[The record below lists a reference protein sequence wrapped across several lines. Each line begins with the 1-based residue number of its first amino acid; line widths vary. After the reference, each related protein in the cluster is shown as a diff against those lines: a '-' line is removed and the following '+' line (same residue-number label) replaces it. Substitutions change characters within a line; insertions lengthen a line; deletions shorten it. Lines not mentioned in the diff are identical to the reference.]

1 MRWLSFGLLWFI
13 FGYLNAALRAI
24 IVAAPVLGW
33 NYYGP
38 IEGRI
43 IGLDRSASNAPRMI
57 LDQISLPGE
66 RDIDLPARIR
76 LSAVG
81 NIAPNLLTAGQ
92 RVTTTGFLSPP
103 EAAVEPGGFDFRRFA
118 WFNRYG
124 AIGYSRNPVLAAWP
138 RVAGFDAEISVLKL
152 RMHIA
157 DWARSGIPGVNGAF
171 AAAIISGDRSEI
183 DPSVLGNLRASNLA
197 HLLAISGLHMGLL
210 SGFVFVL
217 LRLGLVFIPGLALR
231 WPIKKYAAFGALLA
245 ATAYLF
251 LSGGNVATQRAFIMA
266 AVVLGAVIVDRP
278 ALTLR
283 AVALAALLVLFIA
296 PESLMEAGFQMS
308 FAATTA
314 LVAVY
319 RRLNGRGLFR
329 RGGSRWQRLLVWALG
344 VLLTSAIGGLAT
356 APFSA
361 FHFNTMAQF
370 GLLAN
375 VLAVP
380 MMGLVVMPAAVMAA
394 MLAPLGLDGFALS
407 VMGGGIGWILMVADW
422 VAHLDG
428 AVRPIMAAQW
438 PVLALVTL
446 AGLVLCLMRGTIRLA
461 GLPIMAIALV
471 IWSAAQRPNIL
482 VDPDG
487 RLLGL
492 MTDDGRA
499 LNKQSAYSYAAS
511 TWLQNDGDSA
521 SQAEAYARAGLQ
533 VYQGGNIATLNNGW
547 RVVLH
552 WARGVPE
559 TPCTADTLF
568 IFTAHNFDL
577 RGPCTVITVEE
588 FTAGGARAIW
598 VNENGLSVVQT
609 LSPNQRHYW
618 QIQ

>member
-1 MRWLSFGLLWFI
+1 
-13 FGYLNAALRAI
+13 
-24 IVAAPVLGW
+24 
-33 NYYGP
+33 
-38 IEGRI
+38 
-43 IGLDRSASNAPRMI
+43 
-57 LDQISLPGE
+57 
-66 RDIDLPARIR
+66 
-76 LSAVG
+76 
-81 NIAPNLLTAGQ
+81 
-92 RVTTTGFLSPP
+92 
-103 EAAVEPGGFDFRRFA
+103 
-118 WFNRYG
+118 
-124 AIGYSRNPVLAAWP
+124 
-138 RVAGFDAEISVLKL
+138 
-152 RMHIA
+152 
-157 DWARSGIPGVNGAF
+157 
-171 AAAIISGDRSEI
+171 
-183 DPSVLGNLRASNLA
+183 
-197 HLLAISGLHMGLL
+197 
-210 SGFVFVL
+210 
-217 LRLGLVFIPGLALR
+217 
-231 WPIKKYAAFGALLA
+231 
-245 ATAYLF
+245 
-251 LSGGNVATQRAFIMA
+251 
-266 AVVLGAVIVDRP
+266 
-278 ALTLR
+278 
-283 AVALAALLVLFIA
+283 
-296 PESLMEAGFQMS
+296 
-308 FAATTA
+308 
-314 LVAVY
+314 
-319 RRLNGRGLFR
+319 
-329 RGGSRWQRLLVWALG
+329 
-344 VLLTSAIGGLAT
+344 
-356 APFSA
+356 
-361 FHFNTMAQF
+361 MAQF